1 MQAFYIK
8 NTKTDTTMTKQSD
21 NSINWVQ
28 RIRQNWTSYFRDVQP
43 EDFPYA
49 LLATAINRSLLN
61 GSSIIKVSLG
71 KDGSITVKDNSK
83 VFATR
88 FENLLTIRGDD
99 NAAGHPRT
107 VRRILDGQWYP
118 AYPLINALS
127 KETEIRFVWGK
138 NQANAKCSRG
148 EIIWQESHADPH
160 SRKGL
165 TIRFLP
171 DSDIQNVTISAQCVE
186 EILWGCAV
194 RFSTVSFYLN
204 GRIIG

>member
-1 MQAFYIK
+1 
-8 NTKTDTTMTKQSD
+8 MTRQSD
-21 NSINWVQ
+21 ISINWVQ
-28 RIRQNWTSYFRDVQP
+28 RIRQNWTSYFCDTQP

-99 NAAGHPRT
+99 NTVDRPVT

-127 KETEIRFVWGK
+127 KEADVRFVWSK
-138 NQANAKCSRG
+138 IHANAKCSRG
-148 EIIWQESHADPH
+148 SILWQESHEDLH
-160 SRKGL
+160 SSKGL
-165 TIRFLP
+165 SIRFLP
-171 DSDIQNVTISAQCVE
+171 DPEINEVVISPKYVE
-186 EILWGCAV
+186 DILWGCAE
-194 RFSTVSFYLN
+194 RFTSVSFYLN
-204 GRIIG
+204 GNPIG

>member
-1 MQAFYIK
+1 
-8 NTKTDTTMTKQSD
+8 MTKQST

-28 RIRQNWTSYFRDVQP
+28 RIRQDWTSYFRDVQT

-49 LLATAINRSLLN
+49 LLATAINRSILN

-71 KDGSITVKDNSK
+71 NDGFITVKDNSK

-99 NAAGHPRT
+99 NAAGHPCT

-127 KETEIRFVWGK
+127 KETHVRFVWGK
-138 NQANAKCSRG
+138 NQANAKCSCG
-148 EIIWQESHADPH
+148 EILWQESHADPR

-171 DSDIQNVTISAQCVE
+171 DSDIQNVAISAQCVE
-186 EILWGCAV
+186 EILWGCAA

-204 GRIIG
+204 GQIIG